1 MLLEDRFSEGLT
13 GESPETVG
21 WQLNTSRGGS
31 EWSLTQEGACRVKH
45 VASPYANDSLRHA
58 VKLPSRYYLQFDAR
72 LDAHAGFSL
81 VALAGRGGAAFYGA
95 GKTVMWK
102 VLPNLKQNFGWAT
115 VPRAVRAGVWHRYR
129 ILIDINQRVQE
140 FYVDDMTEPAY
151 RETGRDL
158 RINLDDQRPVANFVE
173 FRDYGLAKQAFESEF
188 RNLKLVALKPGEQP
202 ADDSFQPASSGKPA
216 GPAPAE
222 VWRKP
227 GRSESRHPD
236 QPFVLNDQPELFLDD
251 YLIAETKNLKRR
263 LNKPQPY
270 AANPILRG

>member
-1 MLLEDRFSEGLT
+1 MIEKLLCATLLVLLQTSVVSSAEEVLLEDRFSEGLT

-115 VPRAVRAGVWHRYR
+115 VPRAVPRSRAR
-129 ILIDINQRVQE
+129 
-140 FYVDDMTEPAY
+140 
-151 RETGRDL
+151 L
-158 RINLDDQRPVANFVE
+158 R
-173 FRDYGLAKQAFESEF
+173 
-188 RNLKLVALKPGEQP
+188 
-202 ADDSFQPASSGKPA
+202 
-216 GPAPAE
+216 
-222 VWRKP
+222 
-227 GRSESRHPD
+227 
-236 QPFVLNDQPELFLDD
+236 
-251 YLIAETKNLKRR
+251 T
-263 LNKPQPY
+263 
-270 AANPILRG
+270 